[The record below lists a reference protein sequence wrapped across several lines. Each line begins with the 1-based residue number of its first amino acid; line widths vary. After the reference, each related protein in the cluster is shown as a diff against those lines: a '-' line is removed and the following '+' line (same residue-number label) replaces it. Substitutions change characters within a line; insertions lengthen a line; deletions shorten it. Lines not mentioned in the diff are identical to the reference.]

1 MRSSDPPSG
10 RPPPSRPTR
19 SGVTAIR
26 PVRAADGAAVAR
38 LTGELGYPVPIDQMT
53 ARIDAIVLRPGEHAL
68 LVAVGADDAPI
79 GWIHV
84 ERVDTLETGPMA
96 GIAGLVV
103 GEGSRSEGVGSALLA
118 AGEAWARDQGL
129 EVMQVRSRTTRER
142 AHRFY
147 ERAGYERVKISAV
160 FRKPLG

>member
-1 MRSSDPPSG
+1 M
-10 RPPPSRPTR
+10 PT
-19 SGVTAIR
+19 IR
-26 PVRAADGAAVAR
+26 PARAADGATLAR
-38 LTGELGYPVPIDQMT
+38 LTGELGYPVTTEAMGL
-53 ARIDAIVLRPGEHAL
+53 RVGAILQRPREHAL
-68 LVAVGADDAPI
+68 LVAVAANDEPI

-84 ERVDTLETGPMA
+84 ERVDTLETAPMA

-103 GEGSRSEGVGSALLA
+103 GEGWRSNGIGAALLA

-129 EVMQVRSRTTRER
+129 AVMQVRSRTTRER

-147 ERAGYERVKISAV
+147 ERHGYARVKISAV